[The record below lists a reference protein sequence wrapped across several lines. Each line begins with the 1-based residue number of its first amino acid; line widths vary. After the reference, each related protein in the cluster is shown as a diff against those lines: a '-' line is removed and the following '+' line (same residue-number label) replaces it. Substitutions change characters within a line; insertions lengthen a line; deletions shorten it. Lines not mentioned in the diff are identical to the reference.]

1 MSALTLLARKTTKQ
15 LTKTRHARTFVSKT
29 KPSRGGDDHH
39 HEHMTFET
47 SETEKFSK
55 FSSGLVCFGGL
66 VFGVGVIV
74 NAAHFQNKKHGFK
87 NGI

>member
-1 MSALTLLARKTTKQ
+1 MSALTLLARNTTRQ
-15 LTKTRHARTFVSKT
+15 LTKQRNVRTFVSKT

>member
-1 MSALTLLARKTTKQ
+1 MSALALLARNTSRQ
-15 LTKTRHARTFVSKT
+15 LTKQRNVRTLVSKT

-55 FSSGLVCFGGL
+55 TSAAAVCFGGL
-66 VFGVGVIV
+66 FFGVGVIV
-74 NAAHFQNKKHGFK
+74 NAASFQNKKHGFK